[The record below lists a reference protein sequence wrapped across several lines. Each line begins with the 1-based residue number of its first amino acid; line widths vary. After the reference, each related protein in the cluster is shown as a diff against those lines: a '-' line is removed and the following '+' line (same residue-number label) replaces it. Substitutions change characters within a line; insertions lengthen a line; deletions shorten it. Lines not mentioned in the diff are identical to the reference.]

1 MGCFEP
7 VTCTVLH
14 VHVHAHDVHV
24 HEYPWMVIAGNHA
37 WDVTPV
43 FLCPSR
49 NSPLDFRE
57 HRDLHRPCLCLVR
70 SVDRFFCRTAI
81 SAAESA
87 ETRGFSCADFSW
99 LWLAPGSARRPSC
112 STEIWNANVGCP
124 LLWSCNLQKAKHASD
139 FCFPSPQGSVG
150 CEILICVFCDL
161 LTNTEF

>member
-81 SAAESA
+81 CRRICRDSGVLLCRFLLALAVPGICSSSFLLYRNLER
-87 ETRGFSCADFSW
+87 ERGMSFAVV
-99 LWLAPGSARRPSC
+99 L
-112 STEIWNANVGCP
+112 
-124 LLWSCNLQKAKHASD
+124 
-139 FCFPSPQGSVG
+139 
-150 CEILICVFCDL
+150 
-161 LTNTEF
+161 